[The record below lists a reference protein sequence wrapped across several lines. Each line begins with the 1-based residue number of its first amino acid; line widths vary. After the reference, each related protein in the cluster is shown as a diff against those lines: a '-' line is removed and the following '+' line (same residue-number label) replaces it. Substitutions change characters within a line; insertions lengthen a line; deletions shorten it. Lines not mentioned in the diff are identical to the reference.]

1 MPSLTGTTPPDTQEL
16 RGLTVASPQ
25 QRKAVSTQDNELA
38 EIVRQLLP
46 QRTAITAMVVD
57 DILREIPEFAH
68 DARLMDL
75 LEAAATEN
83 VSAVMH
89 AIALGTR
96 IDSVDAPQAGVEHAR
111 ILAQREVPITV
122 LLRAYRLGQTRFV
135 EGVLEQA
142 REMGA
147 DPGAGTLGLVRAV
160 SVYIDRISDQV
171 AHAYEQERELW
182 VGSKAALRQHWVG
195 QLLSAEQHPDL
206 PQAER
211 ALRYRL
217 DGWHV
222 AVEAWIDETHDH
234 TNVVGYF
241 DRAAAAIRRAA
252 NVRIDHLS
260 VPTDAFQVRMWFPV
274 SETWRCDSQALSE
287 ALVSAGSPVRL
298 AIGDKRQGV
307 AGFRASAQSARRV
320 KSLALST
327 RSEPRVVLCHSEVA
341 AVALL
346 TEDPVE
352 LQAFVQA
359 TLGDLASPDPRC
371 EDLRETLLAYLEANR
386 SYHLAASRL
395 HVHRNTVH
403 YRVQQAMEQVDP
415 ELGTDTFALQMALT
429 VCRWLPL

>member
-1 MPSLTGTTPPDTQEL
+1 VNQYREG
-16 RGLTVASPQ
+16 
-25 QRKAVSTQDNELA
+25 KA
-38 EIVRQLLP
+38 
-46 QRTAITAMVVD
+46 
-57 DILREIPEFAH
+57 
-68 DARLMDL
+68 
-75 LEAAATEN
+75 
-83 VSAVMH
+83 
-89 AIALGTR
+89 
-96 IDSVDAPQAGVEHAR
+96 
-111 ILAQREVPITV
+111 
-122 LLRAYRLGQTRFV
+122 
-135 EGVLEQA
+135 
-142 REMGA
+142 
-147 DPGAGTLGLVRAV
+147 
-160 SVYIDRISDQV
+160 
-171 AHAYEQERELW
+171 
-182 VGSKAALRQHWVG
+182 K
-195 QLLSAEQHPDL
+195 
-206 PQAER
+206 
-211 ALRYRL
+211 
-217 DGWHV
+217 
-222 AVEAWIDETHDH
+222 
-234 TNVVGYF
+234 
-241 DRAAAAIRRAA
+241 
-252 NVRIDHLS
+252 
-260 VPTDAFQVRMWFPV
+260 
-274 SETWRCDSQALSE
+274 CDSQALSE

-403 YRVQQAMEQVDP
+403 YRVQQAMEQVDS